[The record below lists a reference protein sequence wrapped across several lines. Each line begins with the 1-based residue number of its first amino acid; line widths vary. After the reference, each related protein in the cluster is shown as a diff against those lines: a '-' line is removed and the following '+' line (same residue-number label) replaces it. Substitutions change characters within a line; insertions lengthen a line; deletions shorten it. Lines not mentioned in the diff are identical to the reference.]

1 MVHKSVEVNFF
12 LCFEANRPS
21 IQGSNSLFDL
31 FVFFSSWFLLVCVF
45 ELNFISWSSTTR
57 AAAVG
62 EGHCVGQ
69 GEEEDTQRR
78 VSLSLLTLYRT
89 MNSQYWLVSLP
100 LEGGS
105 ADRTWSILQDKTCHD
120 NDLSVSYK
128 VCAFP
133 LALDAVEC
141 TGCPFRVS

>member
-45 ELNFISWSSTTR
+45 ELNFISWSTTTR

-62 EGHCVGQ
+62 EGHTASVRA
-69 GEEEDTQRR
+69 RR
-78 VSLSLLTLYRT
+78 RIHSAECLSL
-89 MNSQYWLVSLP
+89 
-100 LEGGS
+100 
-105 ADRTWSILQDKTCHD
+105 
-120 NDLSVSYK
+120 
-128 VCAFP
+128 F
-133 LALDAVEC
+133 
-141 TGCPFRVS
+141 